1 MRKFLTITLVSILF
15 FGATSCY
22 KVHHNYIVKTEWY
35 LNALELDGG
44 STNFMNG
51 ILPDYV
57 EGAGYYKIYMLD
69 NGIARSEYYV
79 YDTLNYYTTG
89 TWDLLSPDS
98 IYIDLDQYVQGT
110 FYVELISKDEM
121 ILSTDHNNVKFFG
134 IGDVKTVIRTSK
146 ANPTSQASTTP

>member
-1 MRKFLTITLVSILF
+1 MFKFLSIILLF
-15 FGATSCY
+15 LLSVGGASCY

-51 ILPDYV
+51 ILPDYDDGGGV
-57 EGAGYYKIYMLD
+57 YKIYMLD
-69 NGIARSEYYV
+69 NGLSRGEYYV
-79 YDTLNYYTTG
+79 YDTLNYFTTG

-98 IYIDLDQYVQGT
+98 IYIDLDQYVQGK
-110 FYVELISKDEM
+110 FYIELINKDEM

-134 IGDVKTVIRTSK
+134 IGDVKAVVRTSK
-146 ANPTSQASTTP
+146 AAPSSQSSTTP

>member
-1 MRKFLTITLVSILF
+1 MRKFLSIILVSMLI
-15 FGATSCY
+15 FGASSCY

-51 ILPDYV
+51 ILDDY
-57 EGAGYYKIYMLD
+57 EAGAGYYKIYMLD

-79 YDTLNYYTTG
+79 YDTLNYYATG

-110 FYVELISKDEM
+110 FFVELISKDEM

>member
-1 MRKFLTITLVSILF
+1 MRKFLSIVIVSALF
-15 FGATSCY
+15 FCATSCY

-51 ILPDYV
+51 ILPNYV
-57 EGAGYYKIYMLD
+57 DGGGYYKIYMLD

-79 YDTLNYYTTG
+79 YDTLNYFTTG
-89 TWDLLSPDS
+89 MWDLLSPDS
-98 IYIDLDQYVQGT
+98 IYIELDDYVEGT
-110 FYVELISKDEM
+110 FYVELINKDEM

-146 ANPTSQASTTP
+146 SNPTSQASTTP